1 MTGGGQEVSTPRGSE
16 RGCFWAVGLVR
27 EGGRGWGVALDGSLP
42 KQGKRKRAR
51 ASSVRGGRGRG
62 GGSGRRIVVVVAVGA
77 GTGSD
82 AGTEEAV
89 RQHVRGG

>member
-1 MTGGGQEVSTPRGSE
+1 MGGRARWILAKAGEKEESEGKLGAWGTRKGGG
-16 RGCFWAVGLVR
+16 A
-27 EGGRGWGVALDGSLP
+27 
-42 KQGKRKRAR
+42 
-51 ASSVRGGRGRG
+51 
-62 GGSGRRIVVVVAVGA
+62 GRRIVVVVAVGA